1 MAGGKIQKAAQ
12 QQAPEARAQ
21 VSVSVM
27 LNSLLDGEKMRKR
40 FDELL
45 GQRTPQFLSS
55 LVSMIN
61 DNKDLQEAFYQS
73 PMSVIK
79 SALQAASYD
88 LPIDPAL
95 GYAYIV
101 PFNNSYKDEN
111 GNWQKKKQATFVPGY
126 KGLQQLCL
134 RTGAYKCVPDAVDVR
149 EGELVSYNR
158 LTGEAV
164 FNWIEDEDE
173 REELPIIG
181 FAGYFKLLN
190 GAEKTIYMTRKQI
203 EKHERKNRKGQS
215 MTKGWREN
223 WDEMAR
229 KTVIRRLCGKYALM
243 SIEYRNTA
251 DRDTMNL
258 ANALAQQDFPDTAI
272 PEGFTLDES
281 TGEVTGPAQ
290 ITEGSGPRETMEGLL
305 GSEQIREPA
314 YVYAA
319 PGEDDYPDFLKE
331 DSHEDNA

>member
-1 MAGGKIQKAAQ
+1 MANNKIQAAVQ
-12 QQAPEARAQ
+12 QNKPEARAQ
-21 VSVSVM
+21 QSVTVM

-45 GQRTPQFLSS
+45 GKRTPQFLSS

-61 DNKDLQEAFYQS
+61 DNPALQQAFYQS

-101 PFNNSYKDEN
+101 PFRNK
-111 GNWQKKKQATFVPGY
+111 GKATATFVIGY
-126 KGLQQLCL
+126 KGMMQLCL
-134 RTGAYKCVPDAVDVR
+134 RTGAYKSVPDAVDVR

-173 REELPIIG
+173 REKLPIIG
-181 FAGYFKLLN
+181 YAGYFCLKN
-190 GAEKTIYMTRKQI
+190 GAEKTIYMSKKQI
-203 EKHERKNRKGQS
+203 DAHEKKNRKGEYMS
-215 MTKGWREN
+215 KGWR
-223 WDEMAR
+223 DDYDAMAR

-243 SIEYRNTA
+243 SIEYQNGA

-258 ANALAQQDFPDTAI
+258 ANALAAQDYPDEQADVILTD
-272 PEGFTLDES
+272 DE
-281 TGEVTGPAQ
+281 TGEVK
-290 ITEGSGPRETMEGLL
+290 
-305 GSEQIREPA
+305 EPA
-314 YVYAA
+314 AQLPDYGGY
-319 PGEDDYPDFLKE
+319 GEGVPDFLTE
-331 DSHEDNA
+331 DDNERV

>member
-1 MAGGKIQKAAQ
+1 MANNKIQTAVQ
-12 QQAPEARAQ
+12 QNKPEAKAKQ
-21 VSVSVM
+21 GINAM
-27 LNSLLDGEKMRKR
+27 LNSVLDGEGMRRR

-45 GQRTPQFLSS
+45 GKRTPQFMSS

-61 DNKDLQEAFYQS
+61 DNQALQEAFCES

-101 PFNNSYKDEN
+101 PFRNK
-111 GNWQKKKQATFVPGY
+111 GKATATFVIGY
-126 KGLQQLCL
+126 KGMMQLCL
-134 RTGAYKCVPDAVDVR
+134 RTGAYKSVPDAVDVR

-173 REELPIIG
+173 REKRPIVG
-181 FAGYFKLLN
+181 YAGYFCLKN
-190 GAEKTIYMTRKQI
+190 GAEKTIYMSKKQI
-203 EKHERKNRKGQS
+203 DAHEKKNRKGDNKS
-215 MTKGWREN
+215 KGWRE
-223 WDEMAR
+223 DYDAMAK

-243 SIEYRNTA
+243 SIEYQNGA

-258 ANALAQQDFPDTAI
+258 ASALAAQDYPDEQADVILTDA
-272 PEGFTLDES
+272 D
-281 TGEVTGPAQ
+281 TGEVVAEPEALPGN
-290 ITEGSGPRETMEGLL
+290 GYGEGL
-305 GSEQIREPA
+305 
-314 YVYAA
+314 
-319 PGEDDYPDFLKE
+319 PDFLTE
-331 DSHEDNA
+331 DDNERV

>member
-1 MAGGKIQKAAQ
+1 MANKIQTAVQQNKPEVKAQ
-12 QQAPEARAQ
+12 Q
-21 VSVSVM
+21 SVSVM

-45 GQRTPQFLSS
+45 GKRTPQFLSS

-61 DNKDLQEAFYQS
+61 DNQALQAAFYES

-79 SALQAASYD
+79 SALQAATYD

-101 PFNNSYKDEN
+101 PFRNK
-111 GNWQKKKQATFVPGY
+111 GKATATFVIGY
-126 KGLQQLCL
+126 KGMTQLCL

-149 EGELVSYNR
+149 EGELVSYDR

-173 REELPIIG
+173 REKLPVVG
-181 FAGYFKLLN
+181 YAGYFCLKN
-190 GAEKTIYMTRKQI
+190 GAEKTIYMSRKQI
-203 EKHERKNRKGQS
+203 EAHERKNRKGEY
-215 MTKGWREN
+215 MGKGWKE
-223 WDEMAR
+223 DFDAMAR

-243 SIEYRNTA
+243 SIDYQTGA

-258 ANALAQQDFPDTAI
+258 ATALAAQDYPEEPLPADTI
-272 PEGFTLDES
+272 PADISEATEVPEFSGYGEGE
-281 TGEVTGPAQ
+281 
-290 ITEGSGPRETMEGLL
+290 
-305 GSEQIREPA
+305 
-314 YVYAA
+314 
-319 PGEDDYPDFLKE
+319 PDFLAE
-331 DSHEDNA
+331 EPGA

>member
-1 MAGGKIQKAAQ
+1 MANNKIQTAVQ
-12 QQAPEARAQ
+12 QNKPEARAKQ
-21 VSVSVM
+21 GVNAM
-27 LNSLLDGEKMRKR
+27 LNSVLDGEGMRRR

-45 GQRTPQFLSS
+45 GKRTPQFMSC

-61 DNKDLQEAFYQS
+61 DNQALQEAFCES

-101 PFNNSYKDEN
+101 PFKVK
-111 GNWQKKKQATFVPGY
+111 GKVTATFVIGY
-126 KGLQQLCL
+126 KGMTQLCL
-134 RTGAYKCVPDAVDVR
+134 RTGAYKIVPDAVDVR

-173 REELPIIG
+173 REKRPIVG
-181 FAGYFKLLN
+181 YAGYFQLKN
-190 GAEKTIYMTRKQI
+190 GAEKTIYMSKKQI
-203 EKHERKNRKGQS
+203 DAHEKKNRKGDN
-215 MTKGWREN
+215 MGKGWR
-223 WDEMAR
+223 DDYGAMAR

-243 SIEYRNTA
+243 SIEYQNSA

-258 ANALAQQDFPDTAI
+258 ANALAAQDYPDEQADVILTDA
-272 PEGFTLDES
+272 E
-281 TGEVTGPAQ
+281 TGEVVAEPEALPGN
-290 ITEGSGPRETMEGLL
+290 GYGEGL
-305 GSEQIREPA
+305 
-314 YVYAA
+314 
-319 PGEDDYPDFLKE
+319 PDFLTE
-331 DSHEDNA
+331 DDNERV

>member
-1 MAGGKIQKAAQ
+1 MANNKIQTAVQQNKPEVKAQ
-12 QQAPEARAQ
+12 Q
-21 VSVSVM
+21 SVSVM

-45 GQRTPQFLSS
+45 GKRTPQFLSS

-61 DNKDLQEAFYQS
+61 DNQALQDAFYQS

-79 SALQAASYD
+79 SALQAATYD

-101 PFNNSYKDEN
+101 PFRNK
-111 GNWQKKKQATFVPGY
+111 GKATATFVIGY
-126 KGLQQLCL
+126 KGMTQLCL
-134 RTGAYKCVPDAVDVR
+134 RTGAYKCVPEAVDVR

-173 REELPIIG
+173 REKLPVVG
-181 FAGYFKLLN
+181 YAGYFCLKN
-190 GAEKTIYMTRKQI
+190 GAEKTIYMSRKQI
-203 EKHERKNRKGQS
+203 EAHERKNRKGEY
-215 MTKGWREN
+215 MGKGWKE
-223 WDEMAR
+223 DFDAMAR

-243 SIEYRNTA
+243 SIDYQTGA

-258 ANALAQQDFPDTAI
+258 ATALAAQDYPEEPLPADTI
-272 PEGFTLDES
+272 PADISEATEVPEFSGYGEGE
-281 TGEVTGPAQ
+281 
-290 ITEGSGPRETMEGLL
+290 
-305 GSEQIREPA
+305 
-314 YVYAA
+314 
-319 PGEDDYPDFLKE
+319 PDFLIDE
-331 DSHEDNA
+331 AGA